1 LAEIL
6 EHNSKTEHF
15 LRLTGVER
23 LAEFLKIFQI
33 VMRHLTARNAK
44 TRCATSPLEAR
55 RTHENQK
62 VVCLYG
68 FLAQAQ

>member
-1 LAEIL
+1 M
-6 EHNSKTEHF
+6 
-15 LRLTGVER
+15 RLTGVER
-23 LAEFLKIFQI
+23 SAEFSKIFQI

-62 VVCLYG
+62 ADSLCVFGGV
-68 FLAQAQ
+68 AERQKMTIVRH